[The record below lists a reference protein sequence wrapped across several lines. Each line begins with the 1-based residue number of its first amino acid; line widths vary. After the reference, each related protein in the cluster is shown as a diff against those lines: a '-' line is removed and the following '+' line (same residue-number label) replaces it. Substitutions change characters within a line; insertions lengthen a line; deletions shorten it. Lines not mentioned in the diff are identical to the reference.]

1 MRTVIIRLYISTVA
15 KRRYTPTR
23 TGNRRPGHN
32 LVDHGADL
40 VIGSHPHVLQPMET
54 YNGVNIVYSLG
65 NFIFGGNNYP
75 ENRTLIYN
83 QTLTITQDAATG
95 GFTVANTD
103 VTLIPCYVYTG
114 ESNNYQPGRH

>member
-1 MRTVIIRLYISTVA
+1 MLVDLEEANANSDYQVVYCHGGEEKVHAYEDWKQASC
-15 KRRYTPTR
+15 
-23 TGNRRPGHN
+23 HN

-75 ENRTLIYN
+75 ENRT
-83 QTLTITQDAATG
+83 
-95 GFTVANTD
+95 
-103 VTLIPCYVYTG
+103 
-114 ESNNYQPGRH
+114 